1 MALKKSKQAGLK
13 VWTVAQLSAF
23 YTENRQELLT
33 HANRVL
39 KDLSKAEE
47 VTQDAL
53 IKFMLAAP
61 ELESESHAISYLH
74 RTIENLCIDLFRA
87 EGRRPNLVLLDD
99 AQAEVDATWQMN
111 GDHSAAISAAE
122 DAAIIRQ
129 ALSLLSPAERAAL
142 VMWEV
147 EGRSTKEIAA
157 ELGIKESTVRH
168 TVSRARLSL
177 RRVLTEVILDQKR
190 GLTAMD
196 MLSTSYKK
204 AAIVAKK
211 SSKAALSL
219 MIVLSAFLGFNSL
232 TGNESNTASLTSIVT
247 TPVTPELP
255 ESPAASELATTEEN
269 SNIDQVD
276 TEFVN
281 GVNAL
286 GVTLSSTLRQIAY
299 ARVTNTAAYQ
309 DVSDFNVA
317 RATSYGSANGVN
329 GQQELVGLV
338 NQRPNSSVFSITRN
352 DSSIFI
358 EQETLLLNGN
368 IQLSLYPFILAGSTL
383 ITPEVLSIS
392 TSQTR
397 LSDGNYRLVAQV
409 IINPA
414 ASIVELPS
422 RIDVEL
428 LVSPDG
434 SNVISESARLFFTTK
449 NKKEV
454 I

>member
-1 MALKKSKQAGLK
+1 MALKKSKQAGLQ

-61 ELESESHAISYLH
+61 ELESEAHAIAYLH

-87 EGRRPNLVLLDD
+87 EGRRPNLVLIDD
-99 AQAEVDATWQMN
+99 AQAEVDASWQMS

-177 RRVLTEVILDQKR
+177 RRVLTEVVIDQKR
-190 GLTAMD
+190 GLTAID

-219 MIVLSAFLGFNSL
+219 MIVISAFLGFNSL
-232 TGNESNTASLTSIVT
+232 TGNESNINSLTSVVSVPA
-247 TPVTPELP
+247 TPK
-255 ESPAASELATTEEN
+255 SPAATEPSLIDSDEN
-269 SNIDQVD
+269 SNDAEV
-276 TEFVN
+276 VN
-281 GVNAL
+281 EVNTL

-299 ARVTNTAAYQ
+299 TRIANTSAYQ
-309 DVSDFNVA
+309 DVAGFDVA
-317 RATSYGSANGVN
+317 RATSFGSAKGIN

-338 NQRPNSSVFSITRN
+338 NQKPNSSVFSISRS

-358 EQETLLLNGN
+358 EQGTSLVDGN
-368 IQLSLYPFILAGSTL
+368 IQLSLYPFILAGNTL
-383 ITPEVLSIS
+383 ITPEVLSVS

-397 LSDGNYRLVAQV
+397 LEDGNYRLLAQA
-409 IINPA
+409 IIKPA
-414 ASIVELPS
+414 ATTVELPS
-422 RIDVEL
+422 QITAEL
-428 LVSPDG
+428 LISSDG
-434 SNVISESARLFFTTK
+434 SRVIAESVQLFFTTK
-449 NKKEV
+449 NEEV
-454 I
+454 VL

>member
-1 MALKKSKQAGLK
+1 VALKKSKQAGLK

-99 AQAEVDATWQMN
+99 AQSEVDAAWQMN

-276 TEFVN
+276 TEFAN

-338 NQRPNSSVFSITRN
+338 NQSPNSSVFSITRN

-358 EQETLLLNGN
+358 EQETLLVDGN

-422 RIDVEL
+422 QIDVEL

-449 NKKEV
+449 NKEV

>member
-1 MALKKSKQAGLK
+1 VALKKSKQAGLQ

-61 ELESESHAISYLH
+61 ELESEAHAIAYLH

-87 EGRRPNLVLLDD
+87 EGRRPNLVLIDD
-99 AQAEVDATWQMN
+99 AQAEVDATWQMS

-177 RRVLTEVILDQKR
+177 RRVLTEVVIDQKR

-232 TGNESNTASLTSIVT
+232 TGNESNINSLTSVVSV
-247 TPVTPELP
+247 PVTPK
-255 ESPAASELATTEEN
+255 SPAATEPGLIDSDEN
-269 SNIDQVD
+269 SNDAEV
-276 TEFVN
+276 VN
-281 GVNAL
+281 EVNTL

-299 ARVTNTAAYQ
+299 TRIANTSAYQ
-309 DVSDFNVA
+309 DVAGFDVA
-317 RATSYGSANGVN
+317 RATSFGSAKGIN

-338 NQRPNSSVFSITRN
+338 NQKPNSSVFSISRS

-358 EQETLLLNGN
+358 EQGTSLVDGN
-368 IQLSLYPFILAGSTL
+368 VQLSLYPFILAGNTL
-383 ITPEVLSIS
+383 ITPEVLSVS

-397 LSDGNYRLVAQV
+397 LEDGNYRLLAQA
-409 IINPA
+409 IIKPA
-414 ASIVELPS
+414 ATTVELPS
-422 RIDVEL
+422 QITAEL
-428 LVSPDG
+428 LISSDG
-434 SNVISESARLFFTTK
+434 SRVIAESVQLFFTTK
-449 NKKEV
+449 NEEV
-454 I
+454 VL

>member
-1 MALKKSKQAGLK
+1 VALKKSKQAGLK

-255 ESPAASELATTEEN
+255 AASELAATEEN

-276 TEFVN
+276 TEFAN

-358 EQETLLLNGN
+358 EQETLLVDGN

-422 RIDVEL
+422 QIDVEL

-449 NKKEV
+449 NKEV

>member
-1 MALKKSKQAGLK
+1 VALKKSKQAGLQ

-61 ELESESHAISYLH
+61 ELESEAHAIAYLH

-87 EGRRPNLVLLDD
+87 EGRRPNLVLIDD
-99 AQAEVDATWQMN
+99 AQAEVDASWQVS

-177 RRVLTEVILDQKR
+177 RRVLTEVVIDQKR

-219 MIVLSAFLGFNSL
+219 IIVLSAFLGFNSL
-232 TGNESNTASLTSIVT
+232 TGNESNINSLTSVVSVPA
-247 TPVTPELP
+247 TPK
-255 ESPAASELATTEEN
+255 SPAATEPSLIDSDEN
-269 SNIDQVD
+269 SNDAEV
-276 TEFVN
+276 VN
-281 GVNAL
+281 EVNTL

-299 ARVTNTAAYQ
+299 TRIANTSAYQ
-309 DVSDFNVA
+309 DVAGFDVA
-317 RATSYGSANGVN
+317 RATSFGSSKGIN

-338 NQRPNSSVFSITRN
+338 NQKPNSSVFSISRS

-358 EQETLLLNGN
+358 EQGTSLVDGN
-368 IQLSLYPFILAGSTL
+368 VQLSLYPFILAGNTL
-383 ITPEVLSIS
+383 ITPEVLSVS

-397 LSDGNYRLVAQV
+397 LEDGNYRLLAQA
-409 IINPA
+409 IIKPA
-414 ASIVELPS
+414 ATTVELPS
-422 RIDVEL
+422 QITAEL
-428 LVSPDG
+428 LISSDG
-434 SNVISESARLFFTTK
+434 SRVIAESVQLFFTTK
-449 NKKEV
+449 NEEV
-454 I
+454 VL

>member
-1 MALKKSKQAGLK
+1 MALKKSKQAGLQ

-61 ELESESHAISYLH
+61 ELESEAHAISYLH

-122 DAAIIRQ
+122 DAAVIRQ

-157 ELGIKESTVRH
+157 ELGIKESTVRY

-247 TPVTPELP
+247 APVTPELP
-255 ESPAASELATTEEN
+255 AVADQGSDKNVDEVDVADSE
-269 SNIDQVD
+269 V
-276 TEFVN
+276 VN
-281 GVNAL
+281 EVNAL
-286 GVTLSSTLRQIAY
+286 EVTLSSTLRQVAY
-299 ARVTNTAAYQ
+299 ARIANTSTYQ
-309 DVSDFNVA
+309 NVA
-317 RATSYGSANGVN
+317 DFKVASATSYGSVNNIN

-338 NQRPNSSVFSITRN
+338 NQKPNTSVFSISRS
-352 DSSIFI
+352 DSTIFI
-358 EQETLLLNGN
+358 EQGTALVDGN
-368 IQLSLYPFILAGSTL
+368 IQLSLDPFLLSSNTL
-383 ITPEVLSIS
+383 ITPEILSIS

-397 LSDGNYRLVAQV
+397 LEDGNYRLLAQAIIKPVATT
-409 IINPA
+409 
-414 ASIVELPS
+414 VELPS
-422 RIDVEL
+422 QITVEL
-428 LVSPDG
+428 LVSSDG
-434 SNVISESARLFFTTK
+434 TRVISESAQLFFTTT
-449 NKKEV
+449 NKKV
-454 I
+454 IA

>member
-122 DAAIIRQ
+122 DASIIRQ

-255 ESPAASELATTEEN
+255 ESPAASELAATEEN

-299 ARVTNTAAYQ
+299 ARVTNTAAAQ

-358 EQETLLLNGN
+358 EQETLLVNGN

-449 NKKEV
+449 NKEV

>member
-255 ESPAASELATTEEN
+255 AASELAATEEN

-276 TEFVN
+276 TEFAN

-358 EQETLLLNGN
+358 EQETLLVDGN

-422 RIDVEL
+422 QIDVEL

-449 NKKEV
+449 NKEV

>member
-1 MALKKSKQAGLK
+1 
-13 VWTVAQLSAF
+13 
-23 YTENRQELLT
+23 
-33 HANRVL
+33 
-39 KDLSKAEE
+39 
-47 VTQDAL
+47 
-53 IKFMLAAP
+53 
-61 ELESESHAISYLH
+61 
-74 RTIENLCIDLFRA
+74 
-87 EGRRPNLVLLDD
+87 
-99 AQAEVDATWQMN
+99 
-111 GDHSAAISAAE
+111 
-122 DAAIIRQ
+122 
-129 ALSLLSPAERAAL
+129 
-142 VMWEV
+142 
-147 EGRSTKEIAA
+147 
-157 ELGIKESTVRH
+157 
-168 TVSRARLSL
+168 
-177 RRVLTEVILDQKR
+177 
-190 GLTAMD
+190 MD

-255 ESPAASELATTEEN
+255 AASELAATEEN

-276 TEFVN
+276 TEFAN

-358 EQETLLLNGN
+358 EQETLLVDGN
-368 IQLSLYPFILAGSTL
+368 IQLSLYPFILAGNTL

-422 RIDVEL
+422 QIDVEL

-449 NKKEV
+449 NKEV

>member
-1 MALKKSKQAGLK
+1 VALKKSKQAGLK

-255 ESPAASELATTEEN
+255 AASELGATEEN

-276 TEFVN
+276 TEFAN

-358 EQETLLLNGN
+358 EQETLLVNGN

-422 RIDVEL
+422 QIYVEL

-449 NKKEV
+449 NKEV

>member
-1 MALKKSKQAGLK
+1 MALKKSKQAGLQ

-61 ELESESHAISYLH
+61 ELESEAHAISYLH

-122 DAAIIRQ
+122 DAAVIRQ

-157 ELGIKESTVRH
+157 ELGIKESTVRY

-247 TPVTPELP
+247 APVTPELP
-255 ESPAASELATTEEN
+255 AVAGQGSDKNVDEVDVADSE
-269 SNIDQVD
+269 V
-276 TEFVN
+276 VN
-281 GVNAL
+281 EVKVL
-286 GVTLSSTLRQIAY
+286 GVTLSSTLRQVAY
-299 ARVTNTAAYQ
+299 ARIANTSTYQ
-309 DVSDFNVA
+309 NVA
-317 RATSYGSANGVN
+317 DFKVASATSYGSVNNIN

-338 NQRPNSSVFSITRN
+338 NQKPNTSVFSISRS
-352 DSSIFI
+352 DSTIFI
-358 EQETLLLNGN
+358 EQGTALVDGN
-368 IQLSLYPFILAGSTL
+368 IQLSLYPFILSSNTL
-383 ITPEVLSIS
+383 ITPEILSIS

-397 LSDGNYRLVAQV
+397 LEDGNYRLLAQAIIKPVATT
-409 IINPA
+409 
-414 ASIVELPS
+414 VELPS
-422 RIDVEL
+422 QITVEL
-428 LVSPDG
+428 LVSSDG
-434 SNVISESARLFFTTK
+434 TRVISESAQLFFTTT
-449 NKKEV
+449 NKKV
-454 I
+454 IA

>member
-255 ESPAASELATTEEN
+255 AASELGATEEN

-276 TEFVN
+276 TEFAN

-358 EQETLLLNGN
+358 EQETLLVNGN

-422 RIDVEL
+422 QIYVEL

-449 NKKEV
+449 NKEV

>member
-1 MALKKSKQAGLK
+1 MALKKSKQAGLQ

-61 ELESESHAISYLH
+61 ELESEAHAIAYLH

-87 EGRRPNLVLLDD
+87 EGRRPNLVLIDD
-99 AQAEVDATWQMN
+99 AQAEVDATWQMS

-177 RRVLTEVILDQKR
+177 RRVLTEVVIDQKR

-232 TGNESNTASLTSIVT
+232 TGNESNINSLTSVVSV
-247 TPVTPELP
+247 PVTPK
-255 ESPAASELATTEEN
+255 SPAATEPGLIDSDEN
-269 SNIDQVD
+269 SNDAEV
-276 TEFVN
+276 VN
-281 GVNAL
+281 EVNTL

-299 ARVTNTAAYQ
+299 TRIANTSAYQ
-309 DVSDFNVA
+309 DVAGFDVA
-317 RATSYGSANGVN
+317 RATSFGSAKGIN

-338 NQRPNSSVFSITRN
+338 NQKPNSSVFSISRS

-358 EQETLLLNGN
+358 EQGTSLVDGN
-368 IQLSLYPFILAGSTL
+368 VQLSLYPFILAGNTL
-383 ITPEVLSIS
+383 ITPEVLSVS

-397 LSDGNYRLVAQV
+397 LEDGNYRLLAQA
-409 IINPA
+409 IIKPA
-414 ASIVELPS
+414 ATTVELPS
-422 RIDVEL
+422 QITAEL
-428 LVSPDG
+428 LISSDG
-434 SNVISESARLFFTTK
+434 SRVIAESVQLFFTTK
-449 NKKEV
+449 NEEV
-454 I
+454 VL

>member
-1 MALKKSKQAGLK
+1 MALKKSKQAGLQ

-61 ELESESHAISYLH
+61 ELESEAHAISYLH

-122 DAAIIRQ
+122 DAAVIRQ

-157 ELGIKESTVRH
+157 ELGIKESTVRY

-204 AAIVAKK
+204 AAIVAKN
-211 SSKAALSL
+211 SSKAALH
-219 MIVLSAFLGFNSL
+219 
-232 TGNESNTASLTSIVT
+232 
-247 TPVTPELP
+247 
-255 ESPAASELATTEEN
+255 
-269 SNIDQVD
+269 
-276 TEFVN
+276 
-281 GVNAL
+281 
-286 GVTLSSTLRQIAY
+286 
-299 ARVTNTAAYQ
+299 
-309 DVSDFNVA
+309 
-317 RATSYGSANGVN
+317 
-329 GQQELVGLV
+329 
-338 NQRPNSSVFSITRN
+338 
-352 DSSIFI
+352 
-358 EQETLLLNGN
+358 
-368 IQLSLYPFILAGSTL
+368 
-383 ITPEVLSIS
+383 
-392 TSQTR
+392 
-397 LSDGNYRLVAQV
+397 
-409 IINPA
+409 
-414 ASIVELPS
+414 
-422 RIDVEL
+422 
-428 LVSPDG
+428 
-434 SNVISESARLFFTTK
+434 
-449 NKKEV
+449 
-454 I
+454 